1 MYEKTQKA
9 FHAKSNQRNHSNSYR
24 HCAYHTSDT
33 AFNYMRFNISDNGVV
48 EMVRIFAKNVERKL
62 QNSIKGYVKIHT
74 TLEHNDYTLI
84 VDISNNSFHFRQLIR
99 NAQELINSNIS
110 SQHLCNQILSN
121 YKHEIHTTF
130 FK

>member
-1 MYEKTQKA
+1 MYEKTQKT
-9 FHAKSNQRNHSNSYR
+9 FHAKSNQRNSNNGFRDSTYNSSY
-24 HCAYHTSDT
+24 TIINS
-33 AFNYMRFNISDNGVV
+33 MRFNISDSGVV
-48 EMVRIFAKNVERKL
+48 EMVRLFAKNVERKL

-99 NAQELINSNIS
+99 NVQELINSSIS
-110 SQHLCNQILSN
+110 SQHLCNEILSN
-121 YKHEIHTTF
+121 YKHEIHKTF

>member
-1 MYEKTQKA
+1 MKNTKKKT
-9 FHAKSNQRNHSNSYR
+9 FHAKSNQRNRNNGFRDNTYNSSYP
-24 HCAYHTSDT
+24 S
-33 AFNYMRFNISDNGVV
+33 FSPMRFNISDIGVV

-99 NAQELINSNIS
+99 NAQELINSNIT

>member
-1 MYEKTQKA
+1 MYEKKQA
-9 FHAKSNQRNHSNSYR
+9 FHAKSNHSNCNNRFRNSTYNNSY
-24 HCAYHTSDT
+24 TG
-33 AFNYMRFNISDNGVV
+33 FNPMRFNISDNGVV
-48 EMVRIFAKNVERKL
+48 EMVRLFAKNVERKL

-74 TLEHNDYTLI
+74 TFERNDYTLI

-99 NAQELINSNIS
+99 NTQELINSNIT
-110 SQHLCNQILSN
+110 SQHLCNQILSK

>member
-1 MYEKTQKA
+1 MYEKSTKT
-9 FHAKSNQRNHSNSYR
+9 FHAKSNQRSHNNSFR
-24 HCAYHTSDT
+24 NSAYNSSYPS
-33 AFNYMRFNISDNGVV
+33 FNPMRFNISDNRVV
-48 EMVRIFAKNVERKL
+48 EMVRIFSKNVERKL

-74 TLEHNDYTLI
+74 ILEHNDYTLI

-99 NAQELINSNIS
+99 NAQELINSNIT
-110 SQHLCNQILSN
+110 SQHLCNQIMSN

>member
-1 MYEKTQKA
+1 MYEKKQA
-9 FHAKSNQRNHSNSYR
+9 FYAKSNHSNCNNSFRNSTNNTSY
-24 HCAYHTSDT
+24 TSI
-33 AFNYMRFNISDNGVV
+33 NSMRFNISDSGVV
-48 EMVRIFAKNVERKL
+48 EMVRLFAKNVERKL

-74 TLEHNDYTLI
+74 TREYNDYTLI

-99 NAQELINSNIS
+99 NTQELINSSIS

-121 YKHEIHTTF
+121 YKHEIHKTF

>member
-9 FHAKSNQRNHSNSYR
+9 FHAKSNQRNHNNGFRNSTYNNSY
-24 HCAYHTSDT
+24 TG
-33 AFNYMRFNISDNGVV
+33 FNPMRFNNSNNGVV

-74 TLEHNDYTLI
+74 ILEHNDYTLI
-84 VDISNNSFHFRQLIR
+84 VDISNNSFHFRQLII
-99 NAQELINSNIS
+99 NAQELINSNIT

-121 YKHEIHTTF
+121 YKHEIHATF

>member
-1 MYEKTQKA
+1 
-9 FHAKSNQRNHSNSYR
+9 
-24 HCAYHTSDT
+24 
-33 AFNYMRFNISDNGVV
+33 MRFNISDNWVV

-74 TLEHNDYTLI
+74 TFEHNEYTLI
-84 VDISNNSFHFRQLIR
+84 VDISNNGFHFRQLIR
-99 NAQELINSNIS
+99 NVKYLINSTT

>member
-1 MYEKTQKA
+1 
-9 FHAKSNQRNHSNSYR
+9 
-24 HCAYHTSDT
+24 
-33 AFNYMRFNISDNGVV
+33 
-48 EMVRIFAKNVERKL
+48 MVRLFAKNVERKL

-74 TLEHNDYTLI
+74 VFEHNDYTLI

-121 YKHEIHTTF
+121 YKQEIHKTF

>member
-1 MYEKTQKA
+1 MYEKKQA
-9 FHAKSNQRNHSNSYR
+9 FYAKSNQSNHNNSFRNSTYNNSNTTINS
-24 HCAYHTSDT
+24 
-33 AFNYMRFNISDNGVV
+33 MRFNISDNGVV

-74 TLEHNDYTLI
+74 ILEHNDYTLI
-84 VDISNNSFHFRQLIR
+84 VDISNKSFHFRQLIR
-99 NAQELINSNIS
+99 NAQDLINSNIS